1 MVDTRFT
8 LIGKICVWAV
18 RATDSEL
25 RKVLKAGGWKGIP
38 KIKKLTKRKL
48 TKRKLK
54 PRKKASAKQ
63 MAWRREFARRA
74 KSGMYR

>member
-25 RKVLKAGGWKGIP
+25 KKVLKAGGWKGIP
-38 KIKKLTKRKL
+38 KIKKLTKRKF
-48 TKRKLK
+48 K
-54 PRKKASAKQ
+54 PRKKASPKQ
-63 MAWRREFARRA
+63 KAWRREFARRA